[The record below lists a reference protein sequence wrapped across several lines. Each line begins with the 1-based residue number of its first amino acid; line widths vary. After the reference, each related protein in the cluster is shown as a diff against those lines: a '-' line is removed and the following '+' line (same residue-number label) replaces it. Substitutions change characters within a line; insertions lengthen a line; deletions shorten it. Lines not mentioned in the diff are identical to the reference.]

1 MRSLYWV
8 VRVSRSSSTG
18 PQYRDWHSAGVASIT
33 ATGLPAPIT
42 VSSDTSCNGHGGLR
56 VQIGS
61 TPSGFAAVG
70 DAARGAAV
78 PGTGA
83 FGWSCTWN
91 ASEAFCRFPSFFTW
105 TTPSQEPAC
114 GTEISAV

>member
-1 MRSLYWV
+1 MS
-8 VRVSRSSSTG
+8 VRRSSSTG
-18 PQYRDWHSAGVASIT
+18 PQYRDWQSAGVASIT
-33 ATGLPAPIT
+33 ATGFPAPIT
-42 VSSDTSCNGHGGLR
+42 VSSETSCSGHGGLR

-70 DAARGAAV
+70 EAARGAGV

-91 ASEAFCRFPSFFTW
+91 ASDAFCRFPFFFTC
-105 TTPSQEPAC
+105 TTPSQGPAS
-114 GTEISAV
+114 GSVTSAV